1 VARKKKSPPQTDNIE
16 LGYTV
21 QIQGTDPHL
30 MLEQARLEAARTLR
44 VSPDSLFIV
53 SHTSPQPV
61 KYTPFRANLSVPL
74 HVEAV
79 AMSVNFKIK
88 KDVNTD
94 EQGTTEAGGED
105 PLDEG

>member
-1 VARKKKSPPQTDNIE
+1 MPPRKKRPPQTDNVD

-21 QIQGTDPHL
+21 NVQGTDPHL
-30 MLEQARLEAARTLR
+30 MLEEARLEAARTLR
-44 VSPDSLFIV
+44 VSPGSLFIT

-74 HVEAV
+74 HVEAL
-79 AMSVNFKIK
+79 AMSVSFKIK
-88 KDVNTD
+88 EDVNTD